1 MYNRN
6 QIFYNSFPVEWGCE
20 MILSGRWGANSGVGG
35 LKKHLRF
42 LTSHLGKI
50 KSELVKIL

>member
-6 QIFYNSFPVEWGCE
+6 QIFYNSFPLEWGCE

-35 LKKHLRF
+35 LKKHIHI